1 MAEMTMSMDQEQD
14 IFGSITLILE
24 NIDKLDKS
32 IKAEPSPTQEEN
44 IRRLDY
50 IKYQT
55 NRIARNIPR
64 HSIADVGW
72 DSEDF
77 RLRLGHCLHDPNHRV
92 IILDYNDAED
102 TVGCY
107 DLKHKGIAYFTA
119 DEVSPHDE
127 YCRT

>member
-1 MAEMTMSMDQEQD
+1 MVNITMSLEQERN
-14 IFGSITLILE
+14 IFESITAILE
-24 NIDKLDKS
+24 NIDKLERNIKS
-32 IKAEPSPTQEEN
+32 EPSPSQEDN
-44 IRRLDY
+44 ISALNY
-50 IKYQT
+50 INYQVSS
-55 NRIARNIPR
+55 IARNIPR

-77 RLRLGHCLHDPNHRV
+77 RLRLGHVNNDPNYRV

>member
-1 MAEMTMSMDQEQD
+1 MVNVTMSLQQEQD
-14 IFGSITLILE
+14 IFESITLILE

-50 IKYQT
+50 MKYQT
-55 NRIARNIPR
+55 NRIARTIPR

-77 RLRLGHCLHDPNHRV
+77 HLRLGHVNNDPNYRV
-92 IILDYNDAED
+92 IILDYNEAED

-127 YCRT
+127 YCRI